1 MLSPSGAQSQWWG
14 APWRTSPPPPCPAL
28 PCPPC
33 SLGNQGTGLC
43 VPACGE
49 LRVVDPARA
58 WEGERLRV
66 EAQSPWV
73 LPLCVQPLGSWVLG
87 MSASPHPHPLRE
99 RAKTP

>member
-1 MLSPSGAQSQWWG
+1 MNWGATKAQSQWCPVPVVG
-14 APWRTSPPPPCPAL
+14 SALAHLPSPAL

-49 LRVVDPARA
+49 LRIVAPARA
-58 WEGERLRV
+58 CEGECLRV

-73 LPLCVQPLGSWVLG
+73 RSLCVQPLGSRALG
-87 MSASPHPHPLRE
+87 TSASPHPHPL
-99 RAKTP
+99 